1 MWHLEMAG
9 FSSVALSTSL
19 DAYFVG
25 SNSFS
30 GFTSI
35 IACDL

>member
-1 MWHLEMAG
+1 MAG

-19 DAYFVG
+19 DAYYVG

-35 IACDL
+35 ITCDL